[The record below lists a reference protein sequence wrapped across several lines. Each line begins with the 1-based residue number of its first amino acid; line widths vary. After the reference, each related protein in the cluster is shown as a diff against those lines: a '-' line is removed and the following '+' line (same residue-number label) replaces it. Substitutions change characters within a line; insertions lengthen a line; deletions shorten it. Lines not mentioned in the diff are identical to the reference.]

1 MKNDFTNGISIV
13 FIEIITSKCKEK
25 SGLEKGDE
33 ENYDGEDNFR
43 ARRKEEDKR
52 LRE

>member
-33 ENYDGEDNFR
+33 ENYGEDNFR